1 MGRLLEVARRQG
13 LVATSFNVGPNG
25 ERTRMYQSWAY
36 QEPDFDFQ
44 PVPEREETP
53 QNEPVFATANEN
65 LPEREDSDD
74 WF

>member
-1 MGRLLEVARRQG
+1 
-13 LVATSFNVGPNG
+13 
-25 ERTRMYQSWAY
+25 MYQSWAY

-53 QNEPVFATANEN
+53 QNEPVFVAANEN